1 MADSIRERII
11 AAISAKLAEI
21 QVANGYVTELGDNVY
36 RGIMSIPTANLPAIT
51 VLPLIEST
59 SREYGKQL
67 CTMPVEIKGLK
78 LLGTSNPS
86 TLGEQMLADLINCML
101 GTEYTRTFTSGGT
114 YQVVVGNTVT
124 GATSGATGKVV
135 GVTLTSGSWAAGN
148 AAGTLRFKST
158 TGTFVAENLN
168 VGANLNV
175 ATIASGGVTTIAAK
189 DISGGNLVDDI
200 AYAGGGVETYPA
212 MKDEAVIVTATFN
225 VTYAT
230 VIGNPYSQT

>member
-11 AAISAKLAEI
+11 AAIAAKLAEI

-36 RGIMSIPTANLPAIT
+36 RGITNIPTANMPAIAIFPR
-51 VLPLIEST
+51 VESS
-59 SREYGKQL
+59 SREYGKQA
-67 CTMPVEIKGLK
+67 CVMPVEIKGLQ
-78 LLGTSNPS
+78 LMGTSNPS
-86 TLGEQMLADLINCML
+86 TLGEQMLADLINCLL
-101 GTEYTRTFTSGGT
+101 GNEYTRTFTSGGT

-148 AAGTLRFKST
+148 AAGTLRFKT
-158 TGTFVAENLN
+158 VTGTFVAENLN

-175 ATIASGGVTTIAAK
+175 ATIAAGGVTTISAK

-200 AYAGGGVETYPA
+200 AYAGGGVEDYPA
-212 MKDEAVIVTATFN
+212 MKDEAVIVGVVCN
-225 VTYAT
+225 VSYVT